1 MRTTGDQAHDRESSG
16 PETVP
21 KVGPKTGPETGPE
34 AGPGSG
40 SVVDPAAPLVPGAS
54 SGPGAVP
61 ALSGGRLPVAEQA
74 GPALFALIRY
84 WSRRWPQGVAGD
96 GAEGGH
102 VSRVVVVDIIGGRG
116 GGGGGGE
123 SGGGAGGAGVTG
135 GGGGGGRTGVRAVAD
150 ALGVDRS
157 VASRMVADAVAAG
170 LVRRGTMERD
180 ARHADLALT
189 ASGHELL
196 AAARRWQN
204 DTFDAFT
211 AHWPAEDRET
221 FASLLVRF
229 AADATAPRRE

>member
-1 MRTTGDQAHDRESSG
+1 MRTIGDQAHDPESGAGAG
-16 PETVP
+16 P
-21 KVGPKTGPETGPE
+21 GTGPT
-34 AGPGSG
+34 ADPGSG
-40 SVVDPAAPLVPGAS
+40 SAADPATPLVPGAS
-54 SGPGAVP
+54 SGSAVAP
-61 ALSGGRLPVAEQA
+61 ALSESRLPAGGQA
-74 GPALFALIRY
+74 GPALFALVRY
-84 WSRRWPQGVAGD
+84 WSRRWPQRVAGD
-96 GAEGGH
+96 DAEGGH

-116 GGGGGGE
+116 EGGE
-123 SGGGAGGAGVTG
+123 SGCVGGSGGFGEAGVT
-135 GGGGGGRTGVRAVAD
+135 GGGGGRTGVRAVAD

-180 ARHADLALT
+180 ARHADLELT
-189 ASGHELL
+189 ASGRELL

>member
-1 MRTTGDQAHDRESSG
+1 MRTTGDQANDPESG
-16 PETVP
+16 P
-21 KVGPKTGPETGPE
+21 K
-34 AGPGSG
+34 ADPGSG
-40 SVVDPAAPLVPGAS
+40 SVVDPAMPLAPGAS
-54 SGPGAVP
+54 SDSAAAP
-61 ALSGGRLPVAEQA
+61 ALSGSRLPAAGQA
-74 GPALFALIRY
+74 GPALFALVRY
-84 WSRRWPQGVAGD
+84 WSRRWPQRIAGD
-96 GAEGGH
+96 DAEGGH
-102 VSRVVVVDIIGGRG
+102 VSRVVVVDIIGARG
-116 GGGGGGE
+116 GGDE
-123 SGGGAGGAGVTG
+123 SGGVAGAGVAGVTG
-135 GGGGGGRTGVRAVAD
+135 GGDGRTGVRAVAD

-180 ARHADLALT
+180 ARHADLELT
-189 ASGHELL
+189 ASGRELL

>member
-1 MRTTGDQAHDRESSG
+1 MRTTGDQAHDPESGAVAG
-16 PETVP
+16 P
-21 KVGPKTGPETGPE
+21 GTGSV
-34 AGPGSG
+34 ADPGSG
-40 SVVDPAAPLVPGAS
+40 SADDPATPLVPGAS
-54 SGPGAVP
+54 SDSAVAP
-61 ALSGGRLPVAEQA
+61 ALSGSRLPAGGQA
-74 GPALFALIRY
+74 GPALFALVRY
-84 WSRRWPQGVAGD
+84 WSRRWPQRVAGD
-96 GAEGGH
+96 DAEGGH

-116 GGGGGGE
+116 GGGE
-123 SGGGAGGAGVTG
+123 SGGVGGSGEFGEAGVT
-135 GGGGGGRTGVRAVAD
+135 GGGGGRTGVRAVAD

-170 LVRRGTMERD
+170 LVRRGTMEHD
-180 ARHADLALT
+180 ARHADLELT
-189 ASGHELL
+189 ASGRELL